1 MSSRLTP
8 SDRCAPPGPAPA
20 PSAHQAAVFAH
31 VERAASHA
39 VVMATAGSGK
49 TTTLV
54 EVARRLPPGTTACFL
69 AFNRAT
75 AAELR
80 LRLPAT
86 TAATTIHALGR
97 AAIVRGLPGAA
108 PLRLEPGKY
117 GRLASGLAAG
127 AGATAARAAELAR
140 YLGSLA
146 RFARLELTDASDT
159 VAVAELARRYGLERP
174 FAAEEATGVHA
185 MLAPLLALG
194 TAAAA
199 DGAVDFTDMVYV
211 PLTLDL
217 RLEAYDFVC
226 VDEAQDLSRLTLEL
240 VLRLVAGGAR
250 ALFVGDE
257 RQAIYAFAGADRR
270 SLARVAE
277 ATVAALLPLSVSFRC
292 PTRHVALARRFAP
305 EMSAAPG
312 ATAGSVRLLPE
323 RALPR
328 VARPGD
334 LVLSRT
340 NAPLV
345 GTALALAGGGLPTT
359 VLGDDL
365 AEELLE
371 LAGRVFPVTT
381 RLPEDAALAVERHGA
396 AEAARLEEQHLTHP
410 ALPRLLERSADL
422 HSALALVLGALQDS
436 PAAGPL
442 EGVIE
447 LWRGARRSRTE
458 LEAAVRRL
466 FEPGSQAEAVV
477 LSTIHKAKGREAE
490 RVFLLRPEEL
500 AVGSADAET
509 EAVEANVLFVA
520 LTRARRELVLVE
532 RRGGA
537 LAARLRARARRVTG
551 PASAAEAALERRWDE
566 VLSLAAV
573 MARAD
578 GHRGVSWSVA
588 NRPRAAGRAPRS
600 SS

>member
-1 MSSRLTP
+1 
-8 SDRCAPPGPAPA
+8 
-20 PSAHQAAVFAH
+20 VFAH

-80 LRLPAT
+80 LRLPAGT
-86 TAATTIHALGR
+86 TATTIHALGR

-108 PLRLEPGKY
+108 TLRLEPGKY

-345 GTALALAGGGLPTT
+345 GTALALARGGLPTT

-371 LAGRVFPVTT
+371 LAERVFPVTT

-410 ALPRLLERSADL
+410 ALPRLLERSAD
-422 HSALALVLGALQDS
+422 
-436 PAAGPL
+436 
-442 EGVIE
+442 
-447 LWRGARRSRTE
+447 ARRSRTE

-551 PASAAEAALERRWDE
+551 PASAAEATLERRWDE

-578 GHRGVSWSVA
+578 GHRRGVVV
-588 NRPRAAGRAPRS
+588 GR
-600 SS
+600 